1 MITRLRASA
10 FPYVMLTPFIGVF
23 AVFLVYPLLQA
34 LVLASHQTFGP
45 EYSRFIGLDNFRFL
59 FTDPLFY
66 TAMRNT
72 FLFAAGSLFIQ
83 LPVSLALALALNRP
97 RLKGRALYR
106 LIYFSPSLVGLVFA
120 GAMFALIFQKQTGL
134 LNSGLHRLIGF
145 DPDFA
150 WLDHYVMSA
159 LILAALWLYAGFNM
173 IYFLAA
179 LQNVPRDLVEAAT
192 VDGANAWHRFRHV
205 TVPAIAPV
213 AGFVVLMSFIGSMQL
228 FELPWVMLDGPGP
241 ENRGLTIVMYLYM
254 TGFETGDL
262 GCASAIGWILAIIL
276 LAAGAAQRAL
286 ARGERD

>member
-1 MITRLRASA
+1 MIARLRAST
-10 FPYVMLTPFIGVF
+10 FPFAMLAPFIGVF
-23 AVFLVYPLLQA
+23 AVFLVYPLVQA
-34 LVLASHQTFGP
+34 IVLASHQTFGP
-45 EYSRFIGLDNFRFL
+45 EYSRFVGLDNFRFL

-83 LPVSLALALALNRP
+83 LPVSLALALALNRA

-106 LIYFSPSLVGLVFA
+106 LIYFSPSLVGTVFA
-120 GAMFALIFQKQTGL
+120 GAMFALIFQKETGP
-134 LNSGLHRLIGF
+134 LNASLHTLFGF
-145 DPDFA
+145 NAEFA

-192 VDGANAWHRFRHV
+192 VDGASAWHRFRHV
-205 TVPAIAPV
+205 TIPTIVPV

-228 FELPWVMLDGPGP
+228 FELPWVMLNGPGP
-241 ENRGLTIVMYLYM
+241 ENRGLTIVMYLYQ

-262 GCASAIGWILAIIL
+262 GYASAIGWVLAVIL
-276 LAAGAAQRAL
+276 LAAGAAQRTL
-286 ARGERD
+286 ARGEHD